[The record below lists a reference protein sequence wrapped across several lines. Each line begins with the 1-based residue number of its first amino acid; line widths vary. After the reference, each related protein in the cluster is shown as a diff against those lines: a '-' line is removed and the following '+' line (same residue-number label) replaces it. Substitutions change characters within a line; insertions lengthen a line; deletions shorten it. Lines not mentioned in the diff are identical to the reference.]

1 MWYIIWIFI
10 NNVIVLILLKRIYF
24 YLYFYFYYNYYD
36 DVLTAFFVLV
46 S

>member
-1 MWYIIWIFI
+1 MIFLK
-10 NNVIVLILLKRIYF
+10 NVIVLILLKRIYF
-24 YLYFYFYYNYYD
+24 YFYFYFYYNYYD